1 MKNLKAALLLALSFT
16 LSSPVTLIA
25 EDTISMDKE
34 SATVIFVR
42 GAETAKTRS
51 LKYNVYIGEQY
62 VGRMKIKDR
71 KEIQMPAGDYRVM
84 SNFYKGSSIN
94 VNLESG
100 KTYVI
105 STAMENKVNSK
116 ETSFKLLSEEVAASE
131 DVVINTES

>member
-1 MKNLKAALLLALSFT
+1 MKNLKATLLLALSFT
-16 LSSPVTLIA
+16 LLSPGSLIA
-25 EDTISMDKE
+25 EDVSSMDKG

-51 LKYNVYIGEQY
+51 LKYNVYIGQQY

-94 VNLESG
+94 VSLESG

-105 STAMENKVNSK
+105 STAMENKVNRK

>member
-16 LSSPVTLIA
+16 LLSPVTLIA

-94 VNLESG
+94 VSLESG

-105 STAMENKVNSK
+105 STAMENKVNRK
-116 ETSFKLLSEEVAASE
+116 ETSFKLVSENIVSSE
-131 DVVINTES
+131 DVVIITDS

>member
-1 MKNLKAALLLALSFT
+1 MKNLKAALILALSFT
-16 LSSPVTLIA
+16 LLSPVSLIA
-25 EDTISMDKE
+25 EDVSSMDKG

-94 VNLESG
+94 VSLESG

-105 STAMENKVNSK
+105 STAMENKVNRK
-116 ETSFKLLSEEVAASE
+116 ETSFKLLSEDVAASE

>member
-16 LSSPVTLIA
+16 LLSPVTLIA